1 MAFKQGR
8 ALKESLPLSLVTS
21 LLFRSWILDGTI
33 PRDYCRSL
41 AEPDPPMPVPLSSTN
56 STTTIPFENTVL
68 NVDGPAPIPSPLAV
82 LSEMNPTAV
91 TPLPSGAE
99 EEEDTNQDGGGG
111 SSHSRREFDETG
123 NTDTTRGELSTP
135 LRAPPS
141 DTSATTIPS
150 LLPHLLKK
158 PGLNPLQ
165 SPTTNSS
172 STRDV
177 SSGGGGGG
185 SSAGGGGSSSTTT
198 ASLEGMGPDE
208 TSGKLKLDVLRGS
221 RWRTER
227 DVASGSDII

>member
-1 MAFKQGR
+1 
-8 ALKESLPLSLVTS
+8 
-21 LLFRSWILDGTI
+21 
-33 PRDYCRSL
+33 
-41 AEPDPPMPVPLSSTN
+41 MPVPLS
-56 STTTIPFENTVL
+56 STTTIPFENVL
-68 NVDGPAPIPSPLAV
+68 NVDGPAPIPSPLV
-82 LSEMNPTAV
+82 LLSEMNPTAV

-111 SSHSRREFDETG
+111 SSNSRREFDETG
-123 NTDTTRGELSTP
+123 NTDTTRGGELSRP
-135 LRAPPS
+135 LRGPPS

-172 STRDV
+172 TRDV
-177 SSGGGGGG
+177 SGGGG
-185 SSAGGGGSSSTTT
+185 SSAGGSSTTT